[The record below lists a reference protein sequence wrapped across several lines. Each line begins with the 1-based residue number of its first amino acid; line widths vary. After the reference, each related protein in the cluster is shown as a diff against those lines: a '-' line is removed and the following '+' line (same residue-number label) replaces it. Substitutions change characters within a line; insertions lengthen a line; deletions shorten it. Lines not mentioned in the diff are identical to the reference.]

1 MLFSQVCLWLA
12 VSCTVAVTQSCKSS
26 PDIKQGIVVVESVEE
41 AKQVIE
47 QYQGNAVDF
56 VLPIS
61 QAKDLTL
68 GGEAVPRDVA
78 MAIITDR
85 ILAKGWL
92 PAGFEVKGQV
102 RYFKYSQ

>member
-1 MLFSQVCLWLA
+1 LA
-12 VSCTVAVTQSCKSS
+12 ISCIVAVTQSCKN
-26 PDIKQGIVVVESVEE
+26 PLYIKQRMVVVESVEQ

-47 QYQGNAVDF
+47 QYQGKAVDF
-56 VLPIS
+56 ILPIA
-61 QAKDLTL
+61 QDKDLTL